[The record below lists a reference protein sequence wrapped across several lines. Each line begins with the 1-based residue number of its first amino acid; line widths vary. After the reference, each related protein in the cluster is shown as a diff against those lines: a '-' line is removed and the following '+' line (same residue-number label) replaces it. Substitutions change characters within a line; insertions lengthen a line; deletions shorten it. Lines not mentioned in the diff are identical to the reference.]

1 MKLLGVFIEK
11 LGRWKSEDKMIETKI
26 EVIGVLFAKLK
37 PKRDEIFADIGCGSG
52 AVSKFF
58 SEYVGQVYAVEKD
71 ESTFR
76 RAKDNLSCDNIEV
89 LLLDGYDFL
98 REHSC
103 DIVFFG
109 GTMGIE
115 RMLEVCDAER
125 IAVNIAR
132 VEVAFRVVERMKAM
146 GIFEEML
153 MINISRSYELA
164 GGTAF
169 KPLNPVFIVLGRN

>member
-1 MKLLGVFIEK
+1 
-11 LGRWKSEDKMIETKI
+11 MIETKI
-26 EVIGVLFAKLK
+26 EIIGVLFAKLK
-37 PKRDEIFADIGCGSG
+37 PKGNETFADIGCGSG

-58 SEYVGQVYAVEKD
+58 SEHVRHVYAVEKD
-71 ESTFR
+71 ESMFR
-76 RAKDNLSCDNIEV
+76 KAKENLSGGNIEV
-89 LLLDGYDFL
+89 MLLDGYDFL
-98 REHSC
+98 KEHSC

-109 GTMGIE
+109 GTKGIE

-132 VEVAFRVVERMKAM
+132 MEVAFRVVERMKAM
-146 GIFEEML
+146 GIFEEIL

-169 KPLNPVFIVLGRN
+169 KPLNPIFMVIGRN